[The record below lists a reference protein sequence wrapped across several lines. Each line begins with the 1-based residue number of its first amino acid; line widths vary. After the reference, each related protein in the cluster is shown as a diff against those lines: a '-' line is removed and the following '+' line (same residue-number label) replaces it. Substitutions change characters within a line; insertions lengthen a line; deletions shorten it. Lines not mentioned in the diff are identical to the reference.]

1 MLSIRAFLAACGPA
15 LLAVAAV
22 CAPATAGPAWQEAAL
37 GAAVI
42 LPPPAPGAAGITGG
56 TLSCAEQRWQ
66 LRLATAPGTAAPA
79 GERRQALL
87 TVGNDRVER
96 EARWSGGAVTV
107 ALDADTLE
115 LIKAGSRLTVA
126 FPQPGGALTARFALD
141 GSRQAIDAAAPR
153 CSTVDVTAFRAVI
166 FGIGGPDAG
175 EAERLLSEEIDL
187 FQAAV
192 GTLPNVETAR
202 FELGQ
207 GRGLLFVRLCGSTR
221 YYGTSGCNLTG
232 WARQDGGTWREVY
245 DTDGM
250 TLLTDPHAGHQS
262 FPDLV
267 TLPVGSAEALRW
279 QWNGSVYEA
288 PGPVVAEDV
297 LSGAAGG
304 QLRQ

>member
-1 MLSIRAFLAACGPA
+1 MRSIQGFLAACGRA
-15 LLAVAAV
+15 LLAAAAV
-22 CAPATAGPAWQEAAL
+22 WGPAAAQPAWQEAAL

-66 LRLATAPGTAAPA
+66 LRLATAPGAAA
-79 GERRQALL
+79 VGGQRRTALL

-96 EARWSGGAVTV
+96 EARVSGGALTV

-126 FPQPGGALTARFALD
+126 FPQPGGPLTARFALD

-153 CSTVDVTAFRAVI
+153 CSTVDLSAFRAVAFI
-166 FGIGGPDAG
+166 TGGPDAG
-175 EAERLLSEEIDL
+175 EAERLVSEEVGL

-192 GTLPNVETAR
+192 GMLPNAETAR
-202 FELGQ
+202 LELGQ
-207 GRGLLFVRLCGSTR
+207 GRALLFVKLCGSTR

-232 WARQDGGTWREVY
+232 WARQYGGSWRQVY

-250 TLLTDPHAGHQS
+250 MLLTDPHAGHQG

-267 TLPVGSAEALRW
+267 TLPAGSTEALRW
-279 QWNGSVYEA
+279 QWNGSLYEA

-297 LSGAAGG
+297 LSGEAVG